1 MDVGLEGVLLTRLP
15 SSFYLEVRERYWNLD
30 ALSRLMRL
38 LTPKTAQ
45 EIGDT
50 AYSANSDG

>member
-30 ALSRLMRL
+30 ALSRLLRL
-38 LTPKTAQ
+38 LTPKT
-45 EIGDT
+45 G
-50 AYSANSDG
+50 